1 MSETEADRAYY
12 AAVEAAFIRRRG
24 TPFLLS
30 PKDFALMKEWRVL
43 GIPEEVVERGIDE
56 AFVNRE
62 ERQAAGRVNALS
74 YCRDA
79 VLVAWERA
87 VEAAAG
93 TGAGREP
100 PSVEAAAGLERLG
113 SALSELA
120 LRRPDLVEPLE
131 AARRSLERLAKAGR
145 PASDVE
151 ASLAR
156 VDKKLANDLREAM
169 PSDERGAIDS
179 AVRGLLEKARVPMD
193 DAAAEKTARA
203 LARRAVREKLALP
216 RLTLL

>member
-12 AAVEAAFIRRRG
+12 AAGEAAFIRRRG

-30 PKDFALMKEWRVL
+30 PKDFALLKQWRAL
-43 GIPEEVVERGIDE
+43 GIPIEAVEKGIDE
-56 AFVNRE
+56 AFARRQ

-87 VEAAAG
+87 AEAAAG
-93 TGAGREP
+93 KGSGREP
-100 PSVEAAAGLERLG
+100 ESVDTATGLRVLAD
-113 SALSELA
+113 ALSTVA
-120 LRRPDLVEPLE
+120 QRRPDLAGPLE
-131 AARRSLERLAKAGR
+131 AARRCLDRQASSGRSAGEI
-145 PASDVE
+145 E

-156 VDKKLANDLREAM
+156 ADKKLANELREAM
-169 PSDERGAIDS
+169 PDPERAAMDA
-179 AVRGLLEKARVPMD
+179 AVRGLLEKARVRLD
-193 DAAAEKTARA
+193 DAAAERTARA
-203 LARRAVREKLALP
+203 LSRRAVRERLALP